1 VSIGCAVGI
10 LSGFYWRY
18 HDWHPFSPYLISA
31 GVFWVLIVAAVINI
45 FPSAGLGRSLHTGR
59 LLFHH
64 YFYGFLVI
72 IFSSLYIVFFTPA
85 SLLTLF
91 IVNSTRTDVN
101 AGRVLLLGGLALL
114 LDDLPDVHGKVDLFL
129 NGLKAR
135 AGKRGKLISLVHLV
149 TGALTFYLFV
159 AIALAMI
166 YDSATATAA
175 NMIVLVSA
183 FITGVTSLI
192 FVRRS
197 VYMKLEAEQ

>member
-1 VSIGCAVGI
+1 M
-10 LSGFYWRY
+10 
-18 HDWHPFSPYLISA
+18 LI
-31 GVFWVLIVAAVINI
+31 IAAVINI

-72 IFSSLYIVFFTPA
+72 IVSSLYIVFFTPA
-85 SLLTLF
+85 SILTLF

-114 LDDLPDVHGKVDLFL
+114 LDDLPDVHGKVDSFL

-135 AGKRGKLISLVHLV
+135 AGRRGKLISLVHLV

-166 YDSATATAA
+166 YDSGTATAA